1 MSVADTPSFFCR
13 RAETTHSC
21 MHGPAVAR
29 S

>member
-1 MSVADTPSFFCR
+1 MSVAVTPSFFCR

-21 MHGPAVAR
+21 MQGPGAER